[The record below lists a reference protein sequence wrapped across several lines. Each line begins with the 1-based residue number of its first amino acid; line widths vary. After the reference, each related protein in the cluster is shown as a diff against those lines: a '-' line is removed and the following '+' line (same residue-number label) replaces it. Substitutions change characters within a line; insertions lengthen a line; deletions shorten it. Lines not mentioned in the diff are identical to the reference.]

1 MVSLTTVGNEIRLRV
16 RYDLPTRYRLFR
28 LIRDDHKQTCL
39 DEGRI
44 VGQDDYLALINSE
57 IAKFE
62 GRIIDPISN
71 EELDTDAVSAR
82 TIKNFLNIAQK
93 RGPKIQSVH
102 RRTLLLLDAYAQLRY
117 RDVSLDFARD
127 EFITHLGQL
136 TAFQYVSDD
145 NVAGRRKEFIKA
157 AGGLYL
163 AETDDI
169 DLPTPLRVRTVLL
182 SLKASKDDR
191 FFFCHVLCASK
202 PLEFWRMEIETGDKS
217 DWVEERFSGIA
228 TLSRDGIGCHLNSAS
243 LHIPVYALIT
253 GAALGNGKASDGI
266 LVKFVD
272 YSRPEEQEQYL
283 ELNKYNNRNI
293 EFFIE
298 SLGWDM

>member
-1 MVSLTTVGNEIRLRV
+1 MVTLTTVSNEIRLRV

-28 LIRDDHKQTCL
+28 LIRDDHKQICL
-39 DEGRI
+39 EEGRV
-44 VGQDDYLALINSE
+44 VGQDDYLAIIISE

-62 GRIIDPISN
+62 GKIIDPISN
-71 EELDTDAVSAR
+71 EELDTDSVSAR

-102 RRTLLLLDAYAQLRY
+102 RKTLLLLDAYAQLRY

-136 TAFQYVSDD
+136 TAFQYVSDN
-145 NVAGRRKEFIKA
+145 NVAGRRRESIQA

-182 SLKASKDDR
+182 SLKPSKDDR
-191 FFFCHVLCASK
+191 FFVCHVLCASK

-243 LHIPVYALIT
+243 LQIPIYALIT
-253 GAALGNGKASDGI
+253 GAALSNGEDSDRI

-272 YSRPEEQEQYL
+272 YSRPEEQEQYVDL
-283 ELNKYNNRNI
+283 LKYSDRSF
-293 EFFIE
+293 EFYID
-298 SLGWDM
+298 SLGWDI